1 MEELFVDLRAYE
13 KDKKWMWFELFIRQ
27 PIGLRNLLYS
37 IVSGF
42 LLENHVMR
50 TWLMVIILIVWVTLA
65 AMTLARKK
73 YSYPCWIALLI
84 LQTVMN
90 LMNIQ
95 ISFWSV
101 TIPEIMLVLM
111 ILYYS
116 KRKDFFYKE
125 TCAAETG
132 TNKRKWE
139 IELIVIIHLIF
150 ASCMHFSL
158 GNVSKIESMRV
169 YENEQLAM
177 LGWFLYG
184 GGLYLALRWE
194 TITQSGW
201 WRTVLKATGIGI
213 ATAIVRAVLDY
224 KLDTMLLD
232 DWDFRGIM
240 RTSLIITGIFCLV
253 LIRFLFA
260 IFSKKRERL
269 PDEARIPMIVMA
281 VIAIFYLVEYV
292 FSCGWVPDKEDLYY
306 ANQAVLPLYVW
317 SMAFFLMMFWVLMR
331 MGHARKALWGEE
343 DFETE

>member
-27 PIGLRNLLYS
+27 PIGLRNLVYS

-50 TWLMVIILIVWVTLA
+50 TWFMVIILIVWVTLA

-84 LQTVMN
+84 LETVTN

-158 GNVSKIESMRV
+158 GSVSKIESMRV

-184 GGLYLALRWE
+184 GGLCLALRWE
-194 TITQSGW
+194 KMKQSE
-201 WRTVLKATGIGI
+201 WRWNILMAIEIGVV
-213 ATAIVRAVLDY
+213 TAIVRAVLDY
-224 KLDTMLLD
+224 KLDTILLD

-253 LIRFLFA
+253 LIRLLFA
-260 IFSKKRERL
+260 IFAKKRERL

-292 FSCGWVPDKEDLYY
+292 FSCGWVRDKEDLYY

-331 MGHARKALWGEE
+331 MGHARKSI
-343 DFETE
+343 TEKKA